1 MKTKTMIVAAIAG
14 MAVFSSCQT
23 KEQKLENAQE
33 NVADANA
40 DLSKAQRE
48 FREESENNL
57 HENDLTIETY
67 RANLK
72 NEKEEMR
79 AQYERRADSLTQR
92 NKEMRAKLDNY
103 KDDSNDN
110 TKWESFKREFNHD
123 MDEMKTSIKDM
134 GKNNVK

>member
-1 MKTKTMIVAAIAG
+1 MKTKTIVVAAIAG
-14 MAVFSSCQT
+14 MAVMSSCQT

-33 NVADANA
+33 NVVDANQ
-40 DLSKAQRE
+40 DLRQAQNE

-57 HENDLTIETY
+57 RENDMTIETY
-67 RANLK
+67 RANAK

-79 AQYERRADSLTQR
+79 AQYERRADSLEQR
-92 NKEMRAKLDNY
+92 NKELRAKLDAY

-123 MDEMKTSIKDM
+123 MDEMKNSLKDV

>member
-1 MKTKTMIVAAIAG
+1 MKTKTIIVAAIAG
-14 MAVFSSCQT
+14 MAVMSSCQT

-40 DLSKAQRE
+40 DLDQARRE

-57 HENDLTIETY
+57 RENDMTIETY

-79 AQYERRADSLTQR
+79 AQYERKADSLEQR
-92 NKEMRAKLDNY
+92 NKELRARLDSY
-103 KDDSNDN
+103 KDDDKDN
-110 TKWESFKREFNHD
+110 EKWESFKREFKHD
-123 MDEMKTSIKDM
+123 MDEMKTSLKDV

>member
-1 MKTKTMIVAAIAG
+1 MKTKTIVVAAIAG
-14 MAVFSSCQT
+14 MAVMSSCQT

-33 NVADANA
+33 NVADANQ
-40 DLSKAQRE
+40 DLRQAQNE

-57 HENDLTIETY
+57 RENDMTIETY
-67 RANLK
+67 RANAK

-79 AQYERRADSLTQR
+79 AQYERRADSLEQR
-92 NKEMRAKLDNY
+92 NKELRAKLDAY

-123 MDEMKTSIKDM
+123 MDELKNSLKDVS
-134 GKNNVK
+134 KNNVK